1 MKNEVCLDADG
12 NIIDQA
18 AVSASSMISAK
29 IDRIVLNR
37 WLGFPLMVLC
47 FGLLFAA
54 SFTLGRPVSL
64 WLGSLLDWLALTF
77 EQSKIGLALPQ
88 LLMSLISNGILRG
101 IGSALAFFPQM
112 LLFYAF
118 YTLINDTGYAARIA
132 NLMHRPMSRLNMD
145 GRSFAPLILGYSCNV
160 TAVVG
165 ARCIPSRVDR
175 LIVMLIS
182 TFTPCS
188 ARFGV
193 ILYIA
198 AAFFA
203 PALATVV
210 MCALIVLSWVVSAA
224 VSYVI
229 KKRMPGK
236 PVEEAAI
243 ELPPYQLP
251 SAGFVLKASFY
262 KTIDFLNRIKS
273 VVIIS
278 SVIVWVLSSFPTGSG
293 FEHSYAAMIGQLLE
307 PVGRVAGL
315 NWQMIVALIFGFF
328 AKETTLSTLGVLFHA
343 SHGLGD
349 LGSILVS
356 HISPLAGLAFLVI
369 YMFYIPCLATV
380 TTIRRESQS
389 LAFTGLSILVSLS
402 VAFILGAL
410 VYWIGTL
417 IGLIGTWL

>member
-1 MKNEVCLDADG
+1 MKTEVCLDADG
-12 NIIDQA
+12 KIIDQD
-18 AVSASSMISAK
+18 AVSTSSVVSDK
-29 IDRIVLNR
+29 IDRIVLNK
-37 WLGFPLMVLC
+37 WLGFPLMVMC
-47 FGLLFAA
+47 FGILFAA

-64 WLGSLLDWLALTF
+64 WLGSMLDWLALMF
-77 EQSKIGLALPQ
+77 EQSRLAAAMPQ
-88 LLMSLISNGILRG
+88 LVMSLISNGVLRG

-132 NLMHRPMSRLNMD
+132 YLMHRPMSRLNMD

-165 ARCIPSRVDR
+165 ARSIPGRVDR

-229 KKRMPGK
+229 KMRIPGK
-236 PVEEAAI
+236 PVEEMAM
-243 ELPPYQLP
+243 ELPPYQMP
-251 SAGFVLKASFY
+251 SASFVLKASLY
-262 KTIDFLNRIKS
+262 KTLDFLNRIKS

-278 SVIVWVLSSFPTGSG
+278 SIAVWFLSSFPAGSG
-293 FEHSYAAMIGQLLE
+293 FEHSYAAMVGQFLE
-307 PVGRVAGL
+307 PIGRIAGL

-356 HISPLAGLAFLVI
+356 HISPLAGLSFLVI

-380 TTIRRESQS
+380 ATIRRESQS
-389 LAFTGLSILVSLS
+389 LAFTGFSVLVSLS
-402 VAFILGAL
+402 VAFVLGAA
-410 VYWIGTL
+410 VYWIGLL
-417 IGLIGTWL
+417 IRLAGTWL